1 MTDAVERR
9 WRRERQAREEAER
22 LLERKSREL
31 YDRNQELQALA
42 VRVMA
47 ADQAKGEFLANMSHE
62 IRTPMNGIVGMAE
75 LLLDTSLDASQREY
89 AESVRQSAA
98 LLLTIINDILDF
110 SKIEAGRLDLER
122 IPIDVRRIVT
132 DLHRGLLLQRPHPAV
147 NLELDIAAD
156 VPAAI
161 FGDPT
166 RLRQI
171 LLNLASNALKFT
183 TQGKVVISVGVL
195 QQSPDAATLSLA
207 VSDTGIGI
215 APDALERLFQ
225 PFMQA
230 DGSTTR
236 RFGGTGLGL
245 SIARRLAEL
254 MGGSIE
260 ARSELGRGSTFT
272 LRIPCE
278 RSASVVEHRE
288 PATATISGLASEAQ
302 ASILVA
308 EDNAVNQKV
317 AQRLLERM
325 GYRVQL
331 VSNGI
336 DCIEAWRTGAFA
348 AILMDCQMPD
358 MDGFDAARA
367 IRAAEN
373 GAPPIPIIAMTANAL
388 VGDRERCIEAGM
400 TDYLSKPVDREVLR
414 QCVQRWVVARHG
426 GMHSVS

>member
-22 LLERKSREL
+22 LLEQKSREL
-31 YDRNQELQALA
+31 YERNVELQALA
-42 VRVMA
+42 QRVMA

-75 LLLDTSLDASQREY
+75 LLLDTALEPTQREY
-89 AESVRQSAA
+89 AQSVRQSAA

-110 SKIEAGRLDLER
+110 SKIEAGRLDLEK
-122 IPIDVRRIVT
+122 IPIDVRRVVS
-132 DLHRGLLLQRPHPAV
+132 DLHREMALQRPHKSVAF
-147 NLELDIAAD
+147 ELQLAAD
-156 VPAAI
+156 VPAAVL
-161 FGDPT
+161 GDST

-171 LLNLASNALKFT
+171 LLNLVSNALKFT
-183 TQGKVVISVGVL
+183 TRGSVVISMT
-195 QQSPDAATLSLA
+195 AAEQTEQTAMLSLA

-260 ARSELGRGSTFT
+260 ARSELGRGSIFT
-272 LRIPCE
+272 LNIPCE
-278 RSASVVEHRE
+278 KCAVVVEPRE
-288 PATATISGLASEAQ
+288 TALPVAPVLANGPQAT
-302 ASILVA
+302 ILVA

-325 GYRVQL
+325 GYRVHL
-331 VSNGI
+331 VGSGVECI
-336 DCIEAWRTGAFA
+336 DAWRNGSFA
-348 AILMDCQMPD
+348 AILMDCQMPE

-367 IRAAEN
+367 IRSAEQ
-373 GAPPIPIIAMTANAL
+373 GTASAIPIIAMTANAL
-388 VGDRERCIEAGM
+388 VGDRERCFAAGM
-400 TDYLSKPVDREVLR
+400 SDYLSKPVDRELLR
-414 QCVQRWVVARHG
+414 LCMQRWVV
-426 GMHSVS
+426 S